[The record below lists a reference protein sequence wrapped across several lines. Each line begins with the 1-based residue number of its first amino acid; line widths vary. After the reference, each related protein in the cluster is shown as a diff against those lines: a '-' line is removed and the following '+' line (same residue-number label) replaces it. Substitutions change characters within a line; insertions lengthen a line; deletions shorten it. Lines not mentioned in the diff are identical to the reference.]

1 MNRPGALLAGT
12 AVNVPTLA
20 VLLATTDVVL
30 LGTLAGG
37 VVAGLAVGELRDGA
51 LVGGAAAL
59 LAPPVGAALA
69 VVLTVVALAVG
80 VVLGSGDAAWVGAGA
95 IIGTIA
101 LGPVL
106 GLASLLVYFVSLLV
120 LVPLGVVGG
129 VAGALAAGTLVHR
142 R

>member
-1 MNRPGALLAGT
+1 M
-12 AVNVPTLA
+12 NVPTLA